1 MYLSEISSVNFSTVR
16 ERLTGIEVVYPISI
30 PPPMDVGAQGTLWI
44 TKNTA
49 ILHCHLWAGDDPVE
63 Q

>member
-30 PPPMDVGAQGTLWI
+30 PPPMDVGAQGTL
-44 TKNTA
+44 
-49 ILHCHLWAGDDPVE
+49 
-63 Q
+63 